1 MLLGGVRLVLQLY
14 LPDSECHGSFQCL
27 EGDFAGTQL
36 NFALLLFYLTGT
48 PFLAQIKYSSFR
60 VVLLQLSCKDWSIP
74 MQELPGHLTWCSF
87 HFHCLVPY
95 PGCVNW
101 VPRRGW
107 KWLLGWCPSQAG
119 DTAELC
125 WLRPHQLQPQARA
138 DFPNSQQGWARTAP
152 HRITKS
158 QNKRGW
164 KRALRSSSPACDP
177 TPPYQLN
184 RGEALHL
191 NPLRWLSPPRQGGFG
206 GLPEAAWA
214 LQWKPGTWEFSL
226 RDHRHL
232 MSHPD
237 LFFCSCTKRCI
248 FSSPQ
253 PQITLFSCAL
263 ASLKVLVFTS
273 DYEKS
278 LARSSLAAV
287 SSLRCRNFFLLGDL
301 AQWNVI
307 SDVKVDAEDPP
318 EMGQNFEACGCS
330 LPAGGG
336 TGAECIPEVFRPLAW
351 EGGWER
357 HWCLIS
363 GVKFPPLCP
372 CGSKL
377 PGFPLEGSVEPGL
390 FSQHNCSQLLWRR
403 ICPHH
408 PWAEEA
414 EIHPSA
420 LGSSETPEV
429 QLLSTSLAKNITFFN
444 PQQPCTR
451 PLWFHCTKNVL
462 DILFVFLSQPLFPFV
477 VQIPFPT
484 ILPPPK

>member
-36 NFALLLFYLTGT
+36 NFALLLFYLRGT

-191 NPLRWLSPPRQGGFG
+191 NPLRWDFPHPGKVALEVYLRQPEHCSGNQVPGNSPWETTDTSWVTLTCFSAVVPRDVFFPLLSHRSHSSLVPWRH
-206 GLPEAAWA
+206 
-214 LQWKPGTWEFSL
+214 WKFWFS
-226 RDHRHL
+226 HQT
-232 MSHPD
+232 M
-237 LFFCSCTKRCI
+237 K
-248 FSSPQ
+248 
-253 PQITLFSCAL
+253 
-263 ASLKVLVFTS
+263 KVLPDQVWQLS
-273 DYEKS
+273 
-278 LARSSLAAV
+278 AA
-287 SSLRCRNFFLLGDL
+287 
-301 AQWNVI
+301 
-307 SDVKVDAEDPP
+307 
-318 EMGQNFEACGCS
+318 
-330 LPAGGG
+330 
-336 TGAECIPEVFRPLAW
+336 
-351 EGGWER
+351 
-357 HWCLIS
+357 
-363 GVKFPPLCP
+363 
-372 CGSKL
+372 
-377 PGFPLEGSVEPGL
+377 
-390 FSQHNCSQLLWRR
+390 
-403 ICPHH
+403 
-408 PWAEEA
+408 
-414 EIHPSA
+414 
-420 LGSSETPEV
+420 
-429 QLLSTSLAKNITFFN
+429 
-444 PQQPCTR
+444 
-451 PLWFHCTKNVL
+451 
-462 DILFVFLSQPLFPFV
+462 
-477 VQIPFPT
+477 
-484 ILPPPK
+484 